1 MAKKRRSKTK
11 QPTTPAPEQAVDE
24 VRSPFVLPPW
34 LGWAGLVVVVLL
46 EAYLVMAAAN
56 PSPHSGGD
64 NAGYLSLAFSLLDGG
79 QYLELWEPG
88 DPAHTKYPPGYALVL
103 AALMSLGARTWTA
116 LKASSAF
123 FMVAAVGL
131 AYLWVW
137 RRSSWG
143 LALAVAVVLAFS
155 DSFIYSS
162 QWVLSDPMFLVLTLA
177 ALVALDRGTDRSD
190 SRTGPSENE
199 GVESTADGQRSGQAW
214 LVAGVLAAVAAYFT
228 RSAGLPLLVAV
239 GAWLAWKRDWKALGF
254 TAAVFVV
261 PAVLWSVRAQVAGAP
276 GYVSEFWMIN
286 PYDPALGRAGL
297 GELIQ
302 RIIQNAGL
310 YLGSAIPAGIT
321 GRRGPATMTFGVL
334 LALCATVGWA
344 RRLRTPHVAEL
355 FAPLYLGLILL
366 WPTVWSGDRFA
377 LPLFAIVLFY
387 AGEALRDFSAKLHA
401 NAPALVGALAVFLL
415 VLPAGQQ
422 WSVYVS
428 QAELC
433 RERVTAEGAYGCYQ
447 PRMREFVSA
456 ARWATTG
463 LPEGSVVLTRK
474 PRTFFLLS
482 EVKSRTY
489 PLMESA
495 DTLLSFADDAGARY
509 TLIDYLDNLGSRY
522 LVPSVHQ
529 QPRAF
534 CALVGFGGGEEGV
547 QTQLLG
553 VRAPQDRPTGPG
565 ATAQPEP
572 GSLSIPYCP
581 ETYMTPEAAGSAP
594 FTSLEVPLLS
604 RLDE

>member
-1 MAKKRRSKTK
+1 MAKRRRSPEKK
-11 QPTTPAPEQAVDE
+11 RAAPANDPAPEEKVG
-24 VRSPFVLPPW
+24 SGLGLPPW
-34 LGWAGLVVVVLL
+34 LGWAGLVAVVLL
-46 EAYLVMAAAN
+46 EAYLVIAAAN

-103 AALMSLGARTWTA
+103 AAMMSLGARTWTA
-116 LKASSAF
+116 FKASSAF

-131 AYLWVW
+131 AYLWAW

-143 LALAVAVVLAFS
+143 LALGVAIVLAFS

-162 QWVLSDPMFLVLTLA
+162 QWVLSDPMFLGLTLL
-177 ALVALDRGTDRSD
+177 ALVLLE
-190 SRTGPSENE
+190 RTGEP
-199 GVESTADGQRSGQAW
+199 GADRPQGPQAGRLGGRAW
-214 LVAGVLAAVAAYFT
+214 LIAGVFAAVAAYFT
-228 RSAGLPLLVAV
+228 RSAGLPLVVAV
-239 GAWLAWKRDWKALGF
+239 GGWLAWKRDWKALGF
-254 TAAVFVV
+254 TAAIFAI
-261 PAVLWSVRAQVAGAP
+261 PAVLWSVRAQMAGAP

-297 GELIQ
+297 GDLVQ
-302 RIIQNAGL
+302 RVIENAGL

-334 LALCATVGWA
+334 LALTATVGWA
-344 RRLRTPHVAEL
+344 RRLRKPHVAEL
-355 FAPLYLGLILL
+355 FSPMYLGLILL
-366 WPTVWSGDRFA
+366 WPQVWSGDRFA

-387 AGEALRDFSAKLHA
+387 AGEALRDFSEKLHRS
-401 NAPALVGALAVFLL
+401 APVLVGGIAVVLL

-422 WSVYVS
+422 WSNYVS

-433 RERVTAEGAYGCYQ
+433 RQRVTTEGAYGCYQ

-456 ARWATTG
+456 ARWSTAG

-474 PRTFFLLS
+474 PRTFYLLS

-495 DTLLSFADDAGARY
+495 DSLLSFADDAGARY
-509 TLIDYLDNLGSRY
+509 ALIDYLDNLGARY

-534 CALVGFGGGEEGV
+534 CALVGFGGGEEGI

-553 VRAPQDRPTGPG
+553 VRDPQDRPTGRG
-565 ATAQPEP
+565 ATAQPGP
-572 GSLSIPYCP
+572 GSLTIPYCP
-581 ETYMTPEAAGSAP
+581 ESYMTPEAASSSP
-594 FTSLEVPLLS
+594 YTSLEVPLLS